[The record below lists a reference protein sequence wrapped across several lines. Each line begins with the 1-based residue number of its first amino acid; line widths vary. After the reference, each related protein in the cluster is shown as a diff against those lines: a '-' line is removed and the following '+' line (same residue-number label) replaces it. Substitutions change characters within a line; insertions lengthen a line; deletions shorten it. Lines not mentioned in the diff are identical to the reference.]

1 MVSNPRNIVLLTIDA
16 LRADHLSC
24 YGYNR
29 QTSPNI
35 DRMAGN
41 HAHFSKAFSV
51 SSHTRE
57 AIPALL
63 TGRYPDVAVDSGFS
77 LTADTIASHLDQTP
91 YATGAF
97 HSNPFVSR
105 AYGFDR
111 DFNRFDDDLYLGQH
125 KLLALGQRLLDK
137 LRNRHYAP
145 AEEINKRS
153 LRWIDSLE
161 EPFFVWNHYMD
172 PHGPYDPPEKQQIR
186 FHDETVRTRRSQK
199 LYKRAAVTD
208 PESITEQERR
218 EMVNLYDGEIRH
230 VDEQIAAFTNALD
243 KRGIL
248 DQSLVIVTAD
258 HGDAFGEHG
267 YYGHPR
273 QLHDELIHVPLIL
286 AGPEVSDMKIESPVS
301 LLDLVPT
308 MLDVAGVDV
317 PKLPG
322 RSLPKEIANPEQGV
336 GRRVYSQARGMDDE
350 THLRRYSLRKKDE
363 LCTIERIIESGEMV
377 AEKRSAGADEDLQ
390 AELREHSDERLSADE
405 GPMSEPADEPDKE
418 IERRLTAL
426 GYKK

>member
-1 MVSNPRNIVLLTIDA
+1 
-16 LRADHLSC
+16 
-24 YGYNR
+24 
-29 QTSPNI
+29 
-35 DRMAGN
+35 
-41 HAHFSKAFSV
+41 V

-63 TGRYPDVAVDSGFS
+63 TGRYPDVAVGSGFS
-77 LTADTIASHLDQTP
+77 LTADTIASHLDSTP

-111 DFNRFDDDLYLGQH
+111 DFDRFDDDLHLGQH
-125 KLLALGQRLLDK
+125 KLLALGQRFLDK

-145 AEEINKRS
+145 AEEINERS
-153 LRWIDSLE
+153 LQWIDTLE
-161 EPFFVWNHYMD
+161 EPFFAWNHYMD
-172 PHGPYDPPEKQQIR
+172 PHGPYDPPAEQQTR
-186 FHDETVRTRRSQK
+186 FYDETVRTRRSQK

-218 EMVNLYDGEIRH
+218 EMVNLYDGEVRH

-243 KRGIL
+243 ERGLL
-248 DQSLVIVTAD
+248 DQSLVIITAD

-286 AGPEVSDMKIESPVS
+286 AGADVPDVEIKAPVT

-308 MLDVAGVDV
+308 MLEVVGVDV

-322 RSLPKEIANPEQGV
+322 RSLPEAITNPEQSI
-336 GRRVYSQARGMDDE
+336 GRRVYSQVRGMDDE
-350 THLRRYSLRKKDE
+350 THLRRYSLRTKGE
-363 LCTIERIIESGEMV
+363 LCTIERVIESGEML
-377 AEKRSAGADEDLQ
+377 AEKRSEGADEGLQ
-390 AELREHSDERLSADE
+390 AELREHSDERLSAGG
-405 GPMSEPADEPDKE
+405 GPMSEPADEPSDE
-418 IERRLTAL
+418 IERRLAAL